1 MRIIYHH
8 RTRATDAQRIHI
20 REMILAFRAL
30 GHQVEEVALV
40 DTETAVDDAAR
51 DAGEALWKRLAKR
64 IPFAYDFL
72 QLLYNLIGIPFLAA
86 KVIGRKVDLI
96 YERYSLFNF
105 SGVAVARLFRVPIV
119 LEVNSP
125 FALEQKRDGHIRS
138 FPLAQWTERVICN
151 SATLV
156 VAVSGPLKRILAE
169 AGVSPSNIV
178 VMSNGVNLENFRV
191 RTDSDGLRS
200 SLGLKDKVIIGFVGW
215 FRNWHGLDIL
225 LQAFHQT
232 GAMRGR
238 AALLLIGDGPAM
250 PQLKQYVANNGLRS
264 SVIFTGPVPH
274 HKVPPYLDLIDIAVQ
289 PAANDYCC
297 PMKIIE
303 YMALAKPI
311 VGPRQ
316 ENVAELLVD
325 GSEALLFTPRDAASM
340 REALSELVDDPARR
354 TAMGDSARA
363 AIERRGLT
371 WTHNAQRVIDVVRQ
385 TPESSC
391 AS

>member
-51 DAGEALWKRLAKR
+51 DAGEAPWKRLAKR
-64 IPFAYDFL
+64 LPFAYDFL
-72 QLLYNLIGIPFLAA
+72 QLLYNLMGIPFLAA

-125 FALEQKRDGHIRS
+125 FALEQKRDGHIRA

-169 AGVSPSNIV
+169 AGVSPSKIV
-178 VMSNGVNLENFRV
+178 VMSNGVNLENFQV
-191 RTDSDGLRS
+191 HADSGGLRS

-225 LQAFHQT
+225 LEAFQQS
-232 GAMRGR
+232 GAMLGR

-250 PQLKQYVANNGLRS
+250 PQLKQYVADNGLRS

-311 VGPRQ
+311 VGPKQ

-340 REALSELVDDPARR
+340 REALAQLVDNPTRR
-354 TAMGDSARA
+354 ITMGSLARA
-363 AIERRGLT
+363 AIEQRGLT
-371 WTHNAQRVIDVVRQ
+371 WTHNAQRVLDLLRQ
-385 TPESSC
+385 SPV
-391 AS
+391 